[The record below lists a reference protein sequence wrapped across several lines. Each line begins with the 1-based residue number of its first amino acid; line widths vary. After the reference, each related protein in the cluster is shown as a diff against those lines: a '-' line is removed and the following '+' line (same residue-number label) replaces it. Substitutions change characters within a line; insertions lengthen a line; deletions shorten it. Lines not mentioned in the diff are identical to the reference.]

1 MKRQNK
7 EEPGLEKRPWVAQ
20 YDPGVPS
27 TLEYPVL
34 TVNALLDNALKQYGN
49 AVFLRF
55 HGISLSYGQ
64 VGGMLETL
72 SKNLAHLGLKKGQRV
87 AILLPNIPQF
97 VLAYYAVLKIGGIV
111 VALNPQYKP
120 AELRFLLGDSQPE
133 AVICL
138 DSHLDMLRELCKE
151 QPIPLV
157 ITTAMEDE
165 KAYASARQ
173 GKDLCAGQAEYRLN
187 DLLFNRFTQ
196 DDLALPTM
204 EPDDPAVYQYS
215 GGTTGTPKAAVGLQ
229 RNIAANVTQFR
240 IWCGLREE
248 AEVILAAIPLY
259 HVYGMVLALN
269 MGAALGAEIVL
280 IDDPRDV
287 DFVLEQ
293 IETCKVTFYP
303 GVPSMYYAINQNAS
317 VQAGRHDLS
326 SIKACIS
333 GSAPL
338 HPSIKAEF
346 ERLTGGKLVEGYGLS
361 EAPTATHCNPLNG
374 VNKPGSIGLPLP
386 DVDCRVVDLENGTRE
401 VALGD
406 AGELTLRGP
415 QVMRAYHNQPHET
428 AAALRDGWL
437 FTGDVVRMDE
447 EGYFFIVD
455 RKKDLIKVGGFQ
467 VWPNEVEAVLITHP
481 GVSECAAAGL
491 PDMAQ
496 GERVAAWVVRKD
508 PDLTAEELIAWCRKD
523 LAGYK
528 VPSEVEFIDKL
539 PRTGVGKVLRRELV
553 REILIEQLN
562 TKSN

>member
-1 MKRQNK
+1 MVKKNK
-7 EEPGLEKRPWVAQ
+7 TSEEPGGKRPWVMH
-20 YDPGVPS
+20 YDPNVPPK
-27 TLEYPVL
+27 LEYPVL
-34 TVNALLDNALKQYGN
+34 TINALLDKALELHED
-49 AVFLRF
+49 AIFLRF
-55 HGISLSYGQ
+55 HGSALTYGQ
-64 VGGMLETL
+64 VGRLLQRL
-72 SKNLAHLGLKKGQRV
+72 SQNLARLGLKKGQRV
-87 AILLPNIPQF
+87 ALLLPNTPQF

-120 AELRFLLGDSQPE
+120 AEVRFLLEDSQPD

-138 DSHLDMLRELCKE
+138 EAHLDMLRELCRTT
-151 QPIPLV
+151 PVPLV
-157 ITTAMEDE
+157 ITTAMDDWQ
-165 KAYASARQ
+165 AYASAPL
-173 GKDLCAGQAEYRLN
+173 GKSICGGQAEYCLN
-187 DLLFNRFTQ
+187 DLLFNRFAQ
-196 DDLALPTM
+196 GDLPLPAVS
-204 EPDDPAVYQYS
+204 PDDPAVYQYS

-240 IWCGLREE
+240 TWCGLREHG
-248 AEVILAAIPLY
+248 EVILTAIPLY

-269 MGAALGAEIVL
+269 LGAALGAEIVL
-280 IDDPRDV
+280 IADPRDV

-293 IETCKVTFYP
+293 IETHKVTFYP

-361 EAPTATHCNPLNG
+361 EAPTATHCNPLRG

-401 VALGD
+401 VAPGE

-415 QVMRAYHNQPHET
+415 QVMRAYHNQPDET
-428 AAALRDGWL
+428 AAVLRDGWL
-437 FTGDVVRMDE
+437 YTGDVVRMDE

-481 GVSECAAAGL
+481 GVAECAAAGL

-508 PDLTAEELIAWCRKD
+508 PDLTAEKLIAWCRKD

-528 VPSEVEFIDKL
+528 VPAEVVFIDKL
-539 PRTGVGKVLRRELV
+539 PRTGVGKVLRRELAAKY
-553 REILIEQLN
+553 N
-562 TKSN
+562 K

>member
-1 MKRQNK
+1 MG
-7 EEPGLEKRPWVAQ
+7 GLLQ
-20 YDPGVPS
+20 
-27 TLEYPVL
+27 
-34 TVNALLDNALKQYGN
+34 
-49 AVFLRF
+49 
-55 HGISLSYGQ
+55 
-64 VGGMLETL
+64 TL
-72 SKNLAHLGLKKGQRV
+72 SQNLARLGLRKGQRV
-87 AILLPNIPQF
+87 ALLLPNTPQF

-120 AELRFLLGDSQPE
+120 AEVRFLLEDSQPE

-138 DSHLDMLRELCKE
+138 DAHLDMLRELCKTT
-151 QPIPLV
+151 PIPLV
-157 ITTAMEDE
+157 ITTKMDDWQTY
-165 KAYASARQ
+165 KSAPQ
-173 GKDLCAGQAEYRLN
+173 AGELGTGQAEYRLN
-187 DLLFNRFTQ
+187 DLLFKRLPAE
-196 DDLALPTM
+196 DLPLPAV

-240 IWCGLREE
+240 TWCGLREG

-293 IETCKVTFYP
+293 IETYKVTFYP

-317 VQAGRHDLS
+317 IQAGQHDLS

-361 EAPTATHCNPLNG
+361 EAPTATHCNPLRG
-374 VNKPGSIGLPLP
+374 ANKPGSIGLPLP
-386 DVDCRVVDLENGTRE
+386 DVDCRVVDLETGTRE
-401 VALGD
+401 VAPGE

-437 FTGDVVRMDE
+437 YTGDVVRMDE

-481 GVSECAAAGL
+481 GVAECAAAGL

-528 VPSEVEFIDKL
+528 VPSSGSVHRQVAAHGGGQGVEAGAGRRKKL
-539 PRTGVGKVLRRELV
+539 ISKFEKNSTIRK
-553 REILIEQLN
+553 ILTIQ
-562 TKSN
+562 